1 MSDLVQKLVGA
12 LEETLLFCET
22 FSNRWDGQTGAHPFG
37 MVERAR
43 AALSEAKAGG
53 WVCASQAPKHPVC
66 QDGNNH
72 YSEYILAWWPG
83 AIAPTRC
90 RWWFRDDS
98 DACNFVADGS
108 HAVFPTVFQPLPAPP
123 AQRGEG

>member
-1 MSDLVQKLVGA
+1 MTDLVQKLVGA

-53 WVCASQAPKHPVC
+53 WVAVPESTTGDAFENAIRRYGVVAACEWFGYAH
-66 QDGNNH
+66 D
-72 YSEYILAWWPG
+72 SEFTKETQRVLNE
-83 AIAPTRC
+83 RL
-90 RWWFRDDS
+90 
-98 DACNFVADGS
+98 
-108 HAVFPTVFQPLPAPP
+108 QPLPAPP